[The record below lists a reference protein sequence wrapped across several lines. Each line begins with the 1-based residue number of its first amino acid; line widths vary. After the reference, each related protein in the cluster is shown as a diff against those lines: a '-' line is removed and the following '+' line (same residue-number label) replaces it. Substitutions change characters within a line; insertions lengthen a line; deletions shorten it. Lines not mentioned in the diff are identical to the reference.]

1 MNFRPTARA
10 LQGKFSAASDG
21 AKGETM
27 KKLRLKGLND
37 KLNCATVES
46 CIKTVDGYE
55 TVSINMATG
64 EISYRADCVDE
75 KLLREALAK
84 EGLDVEEVK

>member
-1 MNFRPTARA
+1 MNSRLIARE
-10 LQGKFSAASDG
+10 LKGEFSAASNG
-21 AKGETM
+21 PKGETM

-55 TVSINMATG
+55 TVSVNMATG
-64 EISYRADCVDE
+64 EITYRADCVDE

-84 EGLDVEEVK
+84 EGLDVEDVK